1 MNEIFSDF
9 IEESIESL
17 KKLQSNI
24 LDKQIDSIVINQ
36 TFFDKDYLNEKNITE
51 TIPEF
56 KEIKEIK
63 QPVLYWFE
71 LESSDKN
78 QQIREKIECYREP
91 LKKDFSHPNYRYTSA
106 YKKSYCS
113 DTKILYVGKVQT
125 GFWGRLVTHLG
136 YNQSNTVAG
145 MQLFH
150 WYDPREFG
158 ELKLHYITF
167 DKDMKY
173 LVTVLEKQL
182 AKKFQPLI
190 GHY

>member
-36 TFFDKDYLNEKNITE
+36 PFFDKGYLNEKNITE

-56 KEIKEIK
+56 KEIKEVK

-71 LESSDKN
+71 LKSSDKN
-78 QQIREKIECYREP
+78 QQIRKKIESYREP
-91 LKKDFSHPNYRYTSA
+91 LKKDFSHPNYRYTSS
-106 YKKSYCS
+106 YKKTFSS

-136 YNQSNTVAG
+136 YSRYKTTAG

-150 WYDPREFG
+150 WYDPKEFG